1 MAAFGEQPSGTP
13 IGTIDRETGEIK
25 YGAYP
30 RFTPIY
36 APTTRY
42 PFDWEPI
49 VRGIGGL
56 VGLVLIVGLIWN
68 LFFTGILDKNYAFC
82 TSNLCDDV
90 TRAKVQA
97 EVNLAARPVQ
107 QIVVPG
113 TAAVVLPPA
122 PQIYVPQPVPHAR
135 PLNETHCVM
144 RSDPQNGI
152 EAGTPGFIYGGRC
165 HLNPPGAQFEE
176 ARS

>member
-1 MAAFGEQPSGTP
+1 MGFAELHLHLE
-13 IGTIDRETGEIK
+13 GTIDRETGEIK

-68 LFFTGILDKNYAFC
+68 LFFTGILDKNYGNGNKSIGN
-82 TSNLCDDV
+82 TSLHFNKRYLHLC
-90 TRAKVQA
+90 
-97 EVNLAARPVQ
+97 NLAVILHPVQ
-107 QIVVPG
+107 VITG
-113 TAAVVLPPA
+113 
-122 PQIYVPQPVPHAR
+122 
-135 PLNETHCVM
+135 NE
-144 RSDPQNGI
+144 R
-152 EAGTPGFIYGGRC
+152 
-165 HLNPPGAQFEE
+165 
-176 ARS
+176 